1 MLSNSLFLNFSNVLF
16 DIPVEEFGTDS
27 SISTTLELNSFL
39 NFNAHLL
46 KNKAFGNFHKL
57 LKNQN

>member
-1 MLSNSLFLNFSNVLF
+1 MLSNSLFLNFSNVLY

-27 SISTTLELNSFL
+27 SISTTLELNSPL
-39 NFNAHLL
+39 NFNAPSP

-57 LKNQN
+57 LKNHN